1 MRSSRWTFGI
11 LVVWSLFCAVG
22 TTRLRITYDIDRF
35 FPQDDPALEHYRRHK
50 SLFAD
55 DMRSLL
61 VGVELG
67 KEVNEEGLQ
76 RIDLLARALGAIA
89 GVEDVHCLT
98 DLGEPVKLPLGEW
111 IKVPWFTTPYADAQ
125 AGLERLARYPEL
137 EAHYLSGDKR
147 SSVIVLQLR
156 PVARVQDRNML
167 LAMIRAT
174 CERYGVQYHL
184 AGRLST
190 QEHYTNATRTQLG
203 LLGGLAVLLMFAV
216 ALLTFKHLVTAL
228 VPLGISAVA
237 LLWTFGPM
245 GWLGIGIEPL
255 LSLLP
260 ALLLVL
266 GAAFSIH
273 ILSRYRADS
282 GPDRAHAMRAAVR
295 LTDRPNLLSVISS
308 SVGFST
314 LALYPILPLRTFG
327 WATAFGLVAA
337 FVAAR
342 TIIPW
347 LTPWLPTKGPG
358 GSRWSTLR
366 TTGLLR
372 HRSLVVGCAALLLLL
387 GSSAFPFLEVRNHF
401 LDDLDRSSRLGR
413 DATFFEEHFSGT
425 RPLEITVQAADT
437 SKDLLDP
444 LVLHATG
451 ALMDSIGRRFGVV
464 RPMGP
469 PDLARAAMRAI
480 HLGDALPTNPDDAQA
495 ARRTVKQWLRSGAPT
510 TLLTGD
516 LRTGRIAGRTPDV
529 GSDAFRAHMASLA
542 PLLNNAHIRT
552 TITGGAWLL
561 DEVNR
566 NIALILVQGILTAI
580 LLDAL
585 LIAVVLRSWRS
596 GVVSIW
602 PNMVAMAFTAT
613 LLWVL
618 DAPLKVGTAMIFPIL
633 YGVALDETVHFL
645 MHVRHHRHNGHAR
658 SAIVRTLREL
668 SGALFN
674 TTLIT
679 SAGFCLLGLSDFAS
693 IELFGFVTGLAL
705 WVALAAVLWVLPVL
719 LRTDRPGK

>member
-1 MRSSRWTFGI
+1 MRRWT
-11 LVVWSLFCAVG
+11 LLALLAWSIFCGLGAA
-22 TTRLRITYDIDRF
+22 RLRFTYDIDRF
-35 FPQDDPALEHYRRHK
+35 FPQDDPALEHYRQHK
-50 SLFAD
+50 ALFAD

-61 VGVELG
+61 VGVEL
-67 KEVNEEGLQ
+67 ERPVDAEGL
-76 RIDLLARALGAIA
+76 RRVDRLARMLRGIP
-89 GVEDVHCLT
+89 GVNNVHCLT
-98 DLGEPVKLPLGEW
+98 NLGEPVKLPLGEW
-111 IKVPWFTTPYADAQ
+111 IRVPWFAAPYSDAQ
-125 AGLERLARYPEL
+125 AGLERLAQRPEL
-137 EAHYLSGDKR
+137 EAQFLGNDRR
-147 SSVIVLQLR
+147 STVIALQLDSLPLASER
-156 PVARVQDRNML
+156 AML
-167 LAMIRAT
+167 LATLRAVLDNH
-174 CERYGVQYHL
+174 EAPYHL
-184 AGRLST
+184 AGRLTT
-190 QEHYTNATRTQLG
+190 QEHYTKATRTQLG
-203 LLGGLAVLLMFAV
+203 LLGALAVVLMFVV
-216 ALLTFKHLVTAL
+216 ALLTFKHLITAL

-273 ILSRYRADS
+273 ILSRYRS
-282 GPDRAHAMRAAVR
+282 ITGTDRAQVMRNAVR
-295 LTDRPNLLSVISS
+295 YTDKPNLLSVISS

-314 LALYPILPLRTFG
+314 LAFYPILPLRTFG
-327 WATAFGLVAA
+327 WVTAFGLVAA

-342 TIIPW
+342 TVIPM
-347 LTPWLPTKGPG
+347 LTRWLPPKRVS
-358 GSRWSTLR
+358 GSRWATLR

-372 HRSLVVGCAALLLLL
+372 RRTLVFAGAALVLVL
-387 GSSAFPFLEVRNHF
+387 GCCALPFLEVRNHF
-401 LDDLDRSSRLGR
+401 LDDLDRTSRLGR
-413 DATFFEEHFSGT
+413 DVTFFEEHFAGT
-425 RPLEITVQAADT
+425 RPLEITVQPADT
-437 SKDLLDP
+437 TKDLLDP
-444 LVLHATG
+444 LVLRATI
-451 ALMDSIGRRFGVV
+451 ALMDSIGRRFGVA
-464 RPMGP
+464 RPLGP
-469 PDLARAAMRAI
+469 PDLALGAMRAI
-480 HLGDALPTNPDDAQA
+480 HLGDALPTNADEAQDV
-495 ARRTVKQWLRSGAPT
+495 RRTLRQWLRASTPVA
-510 TLLTGD
+510 LLTAD

-529 GSDAFRAHMASLA
+529 GSDAFRAHIEALG

-561 DEVNR
+561 DQVNR

-585 LIAVVLRSWRS
+585 LIAVALRSWRS

-602 PNMVAMAFTAT
+602 PNMVAMAFTAI
-613 LLWVL
+613 LLWSL

-645 MHVRHHRHNGHAR
+645 MHVRHHRRNGHAR
-658 SAIVRTLREL
+658 SGVVRSLREL

-693 IELFGFVTGLAL
+693 IALFGFVTGVAL

>member
-1 MRSSRWTFGI
+1 MRNNRWTLGA
-11 LVVWSLFCAVG
+11 LLVWSLFCAVG
-22 TTRLRITYDIDRF
+22 ATRLHFTYDIDRF
-35 FPQDDPALEHYRRHK
+35 FPQDDPAVEHYRQHK
-50 SLFAD
+50 ALFTD

-61 VGVELG
+61 VAVELG
-67 KEVNEEGLQ
+67 REMDEVGIQ
-76 RIDLLARALGAIA
+76 RLDELARMLGVLK
-89 GVEDVHCLT
+89 GVENVHCLT
-98 DLGEPVKLPLGEW
+98 DLGEAVKLPLGDW
-111 IKVPWFTTPYADAQ
+111 IRVPWFTPPFADPRT
-125 AGLERLARYPEL
+125 GLERLARYPAL
-137 EAHYLSGDKR
+137 EAQFLSGDKR
-147 SSVIVLQLR
+147 NAVIVLQLGPLPAAHER
-156 PVARVQDRNML
+156 SGL
-167 LAMIRAT
+167 LAAIRAT
-174 CERYGVQYHL
+174 CEQHGDPYHL
-184 AGRLST
+184 AGRLPT
-190 QEHYTNATRTQLG
+190 QEHYTVATRAQLG
-203 LLGGLAVLLMFAV
+203 RLGGWAVVLMFV
-216 ALLTFKHLVTAL
+216 VSLLTFKHVITAL

-245 GWLGIGIEPL
+245 GWLGVGIEPL

-273 ILSRYRADS
+273 ILSRYRAFT
-282 GPDRAHAMRAAVR
+282 GTDRALAMRSAVQH
-295 LTDRPNLLSVISS
+295 TDRPNLLSVVSS

-342 TIIPW
+342 VIIP
-347 LTPWLPTKGPG
+347 LLARWLPVSGPS
-358 GSRWSTLR
+358 GSRRSKSWTAA
-366 TTGLLR
+366 LLR
-372 HRSLVVGCAALLLLL
+372 HRSLVVACAVLLLLL
-387 GSSAFPFLEVRNHF
+387 GGAAFPFLEVRNHF

-413 DATFFEEHFSGT
+413 DASFFEEHFAGT
-425 RPLEITVQAADT
+425 RPLEITVHATDT
-437 SKDLLDP
+437 TKDLLDP
-444 LVLHATG
+444 LVLHATS
-451 ALMDSIGRRFGVV
+451 AVMDSISLRFGVV
-464 RPMGP
+464 RPLGP
-469 PDLARAAMRAI
+469 PDLARGAMRAI
-480 HLGDALPTNPDDAQA
+480 HRGDGLPTNMDDAEA
-495 ARRTVKQWLRSGAPT
+495 VRRTVKQWLRAGTPMA
-510 TLLTGD
+510 LLTTD
-516 LRTGRIAGRTPDV
+516 LNTGRIAGRTPDV
-529 GSDAFRAHMASLA
+529 GSDVFRAHLEALA

-561 DEVNR
+561 DEANR
-566 NIALILVQGILTAI
+566 NIALILLQGILAAI

-596 GVVSIW
+596 GLVSIC
-602 PNMVAMAFTAT
+602 PNMLAMAFTAA

-645 MHVRHHRHNGHAR
+645 THVRHHRRNGHAR
-658 SAIVRTLREL
+658 SAAVRTVRDL

-679 SAGFCLLGLSDFAS
+679 SAGFCLLGLSEFAS
-693 IELFGFVTGLAL
+693 IAMFGFVTGLAL